1 VIKADGTIAVW
12 GESGSGGA
20 NAPSGSGYTKIYS
33 TASAFAALKADG
45 TITAWGA
52 SSAGGTN
59 APTGSGYT
67 KIFSTGRSFVASS
80 I

>member
-33 TASAFAALKADG
+33 TASAFAALALIDPSAVRAAKA
-45 TITAWGA
+45 
-52 SSAGGTN
+52 
-59 APTGSGYT
+59 YL
-67 KIFSTGRSFVASS
+67 VE
-80 I
+80 